1 MARMWSRSFTSLS
14 SASWRRCARLA
25 TTPSLHFPRQSDTA
39 AAYGAAMSDIADARF
54 AISDLVLTYAER
66 IDLGD
71 FDGLANLFTHAEVT
85 AEGTDF
91 VQRGRDDVLAM
102 FSNST
107 RRYPNGTPNTKH
119 VTTNLIVEVDLAG
132 GTAMGRSY
140 FTVFQAV
147 PGSLPLQ
154 PVISG
159 RYRDR
164 FELA

>member
-1 MARMWSRSFTSLS
+1 
-14 SASWRRCARLA
+14 
-25 TTPSLHFPRQSDTA
+25 
-39 AAYGAAMSDIADARF
+39 MSDLADARF

-71 FDGLANLFTHAEVT
+71 FDGLADLFTHAEVT

-164 FELA
+164 FELAGGSWRFAARHMIVDLVGDLSQHLLYDYPPPSD